1 MKVLIAEDDAI
12 SCRLL
17 EARLS
22 KWGYEVVKTV
32 NGLEAFQQLSPKNAP
47 RIAILDWMMPEMDGV
62 EVCRK
67 IRSMPA
73 KEGIYIILLTAK
85 TTKENIVEGLI
96 AGADDYLMKPFHDEE
111 LRARLQT
118 GVRITKLQSDLAAR
132 VIQLEDA
139 LSKVKQLQG
148 LLPICS
154 YCKKIR
160 DDGDYWRGVESYIS
174 QHTDAE
180 FSHSV
185 CPGCYA
191 SHLQPELEK
200 LKLEKTHPSGRRS

>member
-1 MKVLIAEDDAI
+1 
-12 SCRLL
+12 
-17 EARLS
+17 
-22 KWGYEVVKTV
+22 
-32 NGLEAFQQLSPKNAP
+32 
-47 RIAILDWMMPEMDGV
+47 
-62 EVCRK
+62 
-67 IRSMPA
+67 MPA

-85 TTKENIVEGLI
+85 ATKENIVEGLI

-118 GVRITKLQSDLAAR
+118 GVRITKLQYDLAAR
-132 VIQLEDA
+132 VVQLEEA
-139 LSKVKQLQG
+139 LARVKQLQG

-160 DDGDYWRGVESYIS
+160 DDGDYWQGVESYIA

-191 SHLQPELEK
+191 THLKPELEK
-200 LKLEKTHPSGRRS
+200 IKLEKTHPSGRRP